1 MTSTPTREEL
11 AELIAPAWYWG
22 PKAYTRPAEHKVIA
36 AVVELLLPLL
46 VERDTEISALKHDR
60 LMQTTASEIV
70 FEVLLRERDEARA
83 EIERLKLQA
92 VTLDGQALDAFD
104 RGAQECDRLLGILR
118 ERHGT
123 EVSMSSHSIFTGLPN
138 EYTVAYVTVGGL
150 GGASGEAPTLLLA
163 LRAAVGD
170 ET

>member
-60 LMQTTASEIV
+60 LMQTTASEIA

-104 RGAQECDRLLGILR
+104 RGAQECDGLLGILR
-118 ERHGT
+118 ERHDFVAVNISRRPNNGIAIYVEFGAGGYT
-123 EVSMSSHSIFTGLPN
+123 ENYS
-138 EYTVAYVTVGGL
+138 
-150 GGASGEAPTLLLA
+150 TLLAA
-163 LRAAVGD
+163 LRAAVG
-170 ET
+170 ETP